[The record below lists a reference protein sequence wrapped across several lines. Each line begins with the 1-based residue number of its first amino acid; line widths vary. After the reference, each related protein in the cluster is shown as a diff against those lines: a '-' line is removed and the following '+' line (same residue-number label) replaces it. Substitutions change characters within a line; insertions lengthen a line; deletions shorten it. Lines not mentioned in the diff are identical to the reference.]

1 MQDAQVVVAGA
12 GPVGLLTA
20 LGLARAGLNV
30 TVLEA
35 ASGIEPRPYDMVYHW
50 AVLPGLEDLG
60 LLEELCQAGVVA
72 HTRSFVVPSTGER
85 LVLDLRSLTDEVEH
99 PFELLVPSHVLARIV
114 VDRLAR
120 HPRVRFEWGTRL
132 TDVWQDSH
140 GVTATADTPHVVS
153 TLRAAWLVGA
163 DGAHSQV
170 RRSLGMGFPGVTW
183 PKRFVAADIRFDLAG
198 LGMSPSSW
206 QLDLDNGALIGLAD
220 DTGLWRYTFAE
231 SRLLPE
237 ETIADRMSAVFKA
250 VLPHGA
256 DPLLESWA
264 ASRVH
269 ERAAE
274 SFRSGRVVLAG
285 DAAHVTNPSRGFG
298 LACGV
303 FEALVLARLLA
314 SVVHGDADHTVLD
327 QYAEDRR
334 KVFEESVSPLSAQA
348 MRLLFLTESPERFA
362 EGVEHCRRM
371 AADPHLLRG
380 HLLES
385 LELRGTLFL
394 P

>member
-20 LGLARAGLNV
+20 LGLARAGLDV

-140 GVTATADTPHVVS
+140 GVTVTADTPHGVS

-303 FEALVLARLLA
+303 FEALALARLLA
-314 SVVHGDADHTVLD
+314 SVVHGDAEHTVLD

-348 MRLLFLTESPERFA
+348 MRLLFLTESPEQFA

>member
-1 MQDAQVVVAGA
+1 MQDAQVVVTGA

-20 LGLARAGLNV
+20 LGLARAGLDV

-99 PFELLVPSHVLARIV
+99 PFELLVPSHGLARIV

-140 GVTATADTPHVVS
+140 GVTVTADTPHGVS

-285 DAAHVTNPSRGFG
+285 DAAHVTNPSRSFG

-303 FEALVLARLLA
+303 FDALALARLLA
-314 SVVHGDADHTVLD
+314 SVVHGDAEHTVLD

>member
-20 LGLARAGLNV
+20 LGLARAGLDV

>member
-1 MQDAQVVVAGA
+1 M
-12 GPVGLLTA
+12 
-20 LGLARAGLNV
+20 
-30 TVLEA
+30 
-35 ASGIEPRPYDMVYHW
+35 
-50 AVLPGLEDLG
+50 
-60 LLEELCQAGVVA
+60 A

-231 SRLLPE
+231 AKLLPE

>member
-20 LGLARAGLNV
+20 LGLARAGLDV

-140 GVTATADTPHVVS
+140 GVTVTADTPHGVS

-237 ETIADRMSAVFKA
+237 ETISDRMSAVFKA

-298 LACGV
+298 LACGI
-303 FEALVLARLLA
+303 FDALALARLLV
-314 SVVHGDADHTVLD
+314 SVVHGDAEHTVLD

>member
-20 LGLARAGLNV
+20 LGLARAGLDV

-99 PFELLVPSHVLARIV
+99 PFELLVPSHGLARIV

-140 GVTATADTPHVVS
+140 GVTVTADTPHGVS

-303 FEALVLARLLA
+303 FDALALARLLA